1 MTVISV
7 IVGSTRQGRFSEKPA
22 QWILQRLESRGGI
35 ETRLLDLREFPLP
48 FFDQP
53 VPPAMPGRP
62 PYENEMV
69 KRWTAEIARSDGFI
83 FVTPEYNFGPPAVL
97 KNALDWVYPEWN
109 RKAVAFVSYGSAL
122 GARSVQQLR
131 ETAIELQLAPVR
143 SSVHIPVAT
152 LWAHFQGGDVEA
164 GLAALEAP
172 AKTMIEDLLWWST
185 ALKAARATTPTTA
198 G

>member
-22 QWILQRLESRGGI
+22 QWIFQRLKNRGGVDAL
-35 ETRLLDLREFPLP
+35 LLDLRDFPMP

-53 VPPAMPGRP
+53 MPPAMPGRP
-62 PYENEMV
+62 AYDNEVV
-69 KRWTAEIARSDGFI
+69 KKWTAEIARSDGFI
-83 FVTPEYNFGPPAVL
+83 FVAPEYNCGPSAVL

-109 RKAVAFVSYGSAL
+109 RKAAAFVSYGSAM
-122 GARSVQQLR
+122 GARGVQQLR
-131 ETAIELQLAPVR
+131 LSAIELQLAPVR

-164 GLAALEAP
+164 GLTELEGA
-172 AKTMIEDLLWWST
+172 AKTMIDDLLWWT
-185 ALKAARATTPTTA
+185 AALKAARATA
-198 G
+198 S